1 MGNCLTRLAAAGQ
14 VPQVSEKP
22 RRIPQRDIGIKQ
34 ARPSTSVAKGAVMKV
49 IGLGSPDDVRVRFDA
64 SEVDVLVDVLRDL
77 RAKATRE
84 AAETYATTPPGET
97 RPIDDRHDRLRWL
110 EGLLMHL
117 EEQPPDD
124 RPEAILVGDTTLI
137 RDIARRCPGSS
148 RTAPRRARAL
158 RGSRDARSREA
169 LLGAAKTAKGVGH
182 HAHRRRAC
190 RPGPGRVMRPSP
202 SAPARATVIGVR
214 QPPARKFPNLTAARA
229 LRAARG
235 ARPRGSRRSPSIWRP
250 VRSSGRA
257 RRRSRSQHALRAC
270 AYRCVAGI
278 ERGGLAPPT

>member
-137 RDIARRCPGSS
+137 RDTHERYE
-148 RTAPRRARAL
+148 
-158 RGSRDARSREA
+158 D
-169 LLGAAKTAKGVGH
+169 
-182 HAHRRRAC
+182 
-190 RPGPGRVMRPSP
+190 RVTR
-202 SAPARATVIGVR
+202 
-214 QPPARKFPNLTAARA
+214 
-229 LRAARG
+229 
-235 ARPRGSRRSPSIWRP
+235 
-250 VRSSGRA
+250 GRA
-257 RRRSRSQHALRAC
+257 RRCS
-270 AYRCVAGI
+270 
-278 ERGGLAPPT
+278 APPRRPRAWVTTLTAVEHVDPGGDA